1 MNSAAPHSALREWR
15 AHMAQPTRAIALIGV
30 TTILALMGPFGT
42 ADVMRPLPRAA
53 YWLVLVGASYSAGYA
68 ANGLADR
75 TAPTSTSG
83 RIAIAGL
90 VTGLLVL
97 AFVYALNGFALGYW
111 AQGQSLA
118 LLAANVMAIAVIV
131 SAIFQLAHATTPPQA
146 TARPPALLERV
157 AFDKRGPLV
166 ALSVEDHYVR
176 VRTTKGEAMILMR
189 LGDAIR
195 EVGDTPGLTVHRSH
209 WVALD
214 QIRAVTRKGDG
225 AIVSLR
231 HGPDVPVSR
240 ANLPKL
246 REAGLLP
253 R

>member
-1 MNSAAPHSALREWR
+1 LPLQKR
-15 AHMAQPTRAIALIGV
+15 A
-30 TTILALMGPFGT
+30 
-42 ADVMRPLPRAA
+42 
-53 YWLVLVGASYSAGYA
+53 
-68 ANGLADR
+68 
-75 TAPTSTSG
+75 
-83 RIAIAGL
+83 
-90 VTGLLVL
+90 
-97 AFVYALNGFALGYW
+97 
-111 AQGQSLA
+111 
-118 LLAANVMAIAVIV
+118 
-131 SAIFQLAHATTPPQA
+131 
-146 TARPPALLERV
+146 
-157 AFDKRGPLV
+157 PLV

-176 VRTTKGEAMILMR
+176 IRTTKGEAMILMQ

-195 EVGDTPGLTVHRSH
+195 EVGDTPGLQVHRSH